1 MEVDFEECVEE
12 CVVCLEECNM
22 DISGLRIDDCE
33 CKCKYKIHF
42 ECLAKYLESNN
53 RKCLYC
59 GEEVFATNI
68 IDQEIISIQRS
79 GNNSTICY
87 DRELIFFIFFF
98 LILFFLIILLF
109 IIL

>member
-1 MEVDFEECVEE
+1 MEVDFEE

-53 RKCLYC
+53 RNTNGADLYKD
-59 GEEVFATNI
+59 NI
-68 IDQEIISIQRS
+68 YR
-79 GNNSTICY
+79 
-87 DRELIFFIFFF
+87 
-98 LILFFLIILLF
+98 
-109 IIL
+109 